1 MSYVEKD
8 FSKKEIFEE
17 AKRLKNNM
25 SSLDY
30 SLNECL
36 VFAPLTLRI
45 NQLKKEKNAIIL
57 AHSYQRPEIIFGIAD
72 YSGDSYGLSVEA
84 SKTKAD
90 TIIFCG
96 VHFMAETAKIL
107 NPSKK
112 VLIPSLEAGC
122 SLAESITAKDVRA
135 LKEMNPDA
143 KVVCY
148 VNTSAEVKAESD
160 ACCTSAN
167 ALKVVESMP
176 SEKVIFIPDKFM
188 AKNLQKVSNKKI
200 IGWDGKCIVHEQF
213 NPEQIKEY
221 KAAYPDLKVLSHLE
235 CDSSV
240 IELSD
245 FSGGTNDMLNYI
257 KSSDSGKFM
266 VVTECGMS
274 DVLRQKFPEKT
285 FVTPCSICPY
295 MKKINLENVLESL
308 EKGVFEVDVSPETI
322 GKAGLAIKKMIEIGK

>member
-1 MSYVEKD
+1 
-8 FSKKEIFEE
+8 
-17 AKRLKNNM
+17 
-25 SSLDY
+25 
-30 SLNECL
+30 
-36 VFAPLTLRI
+36 
-45 NQLKKEKNAIIL
+45 
-57 AHSYQRPEIIFGIAD
+57 
-72 YSGDSYGLSVEA
+72 
-84 SKTKAD
+84 
-90 TIIFCG
+90 
-96 VHFMAETAKIL
+96 MAETAKIL

-240 IELSD
+240 IEISD

>member
-1 MSYVEKD
+1 MGHLEKD

-17 AKRLKNNM
+17 AKRLKSNM
-25 SSLDY
+25 SALDY

-36 VFAPLTLRI
+36 VFAPLTLKI
-45 NQLKKEKNAIIL
+45 NRLKKEKNAIIL
-57 AHSYQRPEIIFGIAD
+57 AHSYQRPEIVFGIAD

-90 TIIFCG
+90 IIVFCG
-96 VHFMAETAKIL
+96 VHFMAETAKII
-107 NPSKK
+107 NPGKK
-112 VLIPSLEAGC
+112 VLVPSLEAGC
-122 SLAESITAKDVRA
+122 SLAESIAAKDVRV
-135 LKEMNPDA
+135 LKEMNQDA

-176 SEKVIFIPDKFM
+176 SDKVIFIPDKFM
-188 AKNLQKVSNKKI
+188 AKNLQKVSKKKI
-200 IGWDGKCIVHEQF
+200 ISWDGKCVVHEQF
-213 NPEQIKEY
+213 NSEQIREY
-221 KAAYPDLKVLSHLE
+221 RSAYPGLEVLSHLE

-240 IELSD
+240 IGLSD
-245 FSGGTNDMLNYI
+245 FSGGTNDMINYI
-257 KSSDSGKFM
+257 KSSRADKFM

-295 MKKINLENVLESL
+295 MKKINLENVLASL
-308 EKGVFEVDVSPETI
+308 ENEVFEVDVSPEII
-322 GKAGLAIKKMIEIGK
+322 GKASLAIKRMIEIGK